1 MVLTTSTFFQGL
13 TEAQVD
19 KLALNLSEAEM
30 TRGQWLFHEGQ
41 DGDELY
47 LLIEGAVEFIL
58 EVDDTFLPISILR
71 TRGDCFG
78 TSALIH
84 PYQYSISAR
93 CLEEGR
99 LLVIKREQLQRLID
113 ENREF
118 GRTLMTNLAKSLLAT
133 LNETRRELIIHFRN
147 MFKATQ

>member
-1 MVLTTSTFFQGL
+1 MVLTTSAIFQGL
-13 TEAQVD
+13 TEVQLD
-19 KLALNLSEAEM
+19 QLALNLREAEM
-30 TRGQWLFHEGQ
+30 TGGQWLFHEGQ

-71 TRGDCFG
+71 TPGACFG
-78 TSALIH
+78 TSGLIH
-84 PYQYSISAR
+84 PHQYSISAR

-99 LLVIKREQLQRLID
+99 LLILKREQLQKLID

-118 GRTLMTNLAKSLLAT
+118 GRTIMTNLAKEFLAT
-133 LNETRRELIIHFRN
+133 LNETRRELIVHFRN
-147 MFKATQ
+147 IFKGTQ